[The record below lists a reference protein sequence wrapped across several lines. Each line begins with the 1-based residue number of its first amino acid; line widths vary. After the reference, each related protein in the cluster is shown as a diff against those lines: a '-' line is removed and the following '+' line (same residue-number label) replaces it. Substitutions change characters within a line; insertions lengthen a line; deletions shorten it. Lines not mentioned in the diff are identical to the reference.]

1 MIPTTAR
8 PSARWKEAVM
18 NRREFLVGPAAL
30 LAGSPLAHAQGA
42 REVVVGAVYPVS
54 GPNAQIGVDAKTAM
68 ETVMEIVNNASD
80 LDLPTAKNAGLEG
93 LGGAKLRVIFAD
105 HQGDPQKGRA
115 EAERLI
121 TQEKVCAI
129 VGAFHSSVSS
139 TVSIACERYKIPY
152 VVADSTSP
160 NLNRRNL
167 SYFFRTTAHD
177 EMFTIVMF
185 DFLDALKAKGQP
197 INTVGLVYEDTQFGT
212 DSSAVQRRL
221 AGERGY
227 KVVSDIK
234 YRSSSPSLTA
244 EVQMI
249 KNANP
254 DVLMP
259 SSYTTDAIL
268 LVKTMGELGY
278 RPKNIVAQAAGFAE
292 KAVYDSVGDQLQ
304 GLISRASF
312 SLDLAVKRPSV
323 GKVNDM
329 FKAKAS
335 RDLND
340 NTSRQFMALLVL
352 ADAIDRAK
360 SVDGG
365 AIRDALAATD
375 IPGERTIMP
384 WKRVKFGPDGQNY
397 DADPVLIQYEK
408 GKWVTVF
415 PEQAAVAAA
424 QWPMNKT

>member
-1 MIPTTAR
+1 VQR
-8 PSARWKEAVM
+8 K
-18 NRREFLVGPAAL
+18 
-30 LAGSPLAHAQGA
+30 LAG
-42 REVVVGAVYPVS
+42 
-54 GPNAQIGVDAKTAM
+54 K
-68 ETVMEIVNNASD
+68 
-80 LDLPTAKNAGLEG
+80 
-93 LGGAKLRVIFAD
+93 
-105 HQGDPQKGRA
+105 
-115 EAERLI
+115 
-121 TQEKVCAI
+121 
-129 VGAFHSSVSS
+129 
-139 TVSIACERYKIPY
+139 
-152 VVADSTSP
+152 
-160 NLNRRNL
+160 
-167 SYFFRTTAHD
+167 
-177 EMFTIVMF
+177 
-185 DFLDALKAKGQP
+185 
-197 INTVGLVYEDTQFGT
+197 
-212 DSSAVQRRL
+212 
-221 AGERGY
+221 RGY

-234 YRSSSPSLTA
+234 YRSSSPSLTS
-244 EVQMI
+244 EVQLI

-278 RPKNIVAQAAGFAE
+278 KPKNIVAQAAGFAE
-292 KAVYDSVGDQLQ
+292 KAVYDAVGDQLQ

-312 SLDLAVKRPSV
+312 SLDLASKRPSI
-323 GKVNDM
+323 GKVNEM
-329 FKAKAS
+329 FKAKAG

-360 SVDGG
+360 SIDGA

-397 DADPVLIQYEK
+397 DADPVLIQYKK

-415 PEQAAVAAA
+415 PEQAALAPA